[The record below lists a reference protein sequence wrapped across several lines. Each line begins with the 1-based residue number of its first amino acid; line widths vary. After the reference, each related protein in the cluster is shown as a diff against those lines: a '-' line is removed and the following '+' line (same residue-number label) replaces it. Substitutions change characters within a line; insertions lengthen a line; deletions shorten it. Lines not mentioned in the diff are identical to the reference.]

1 MGRAVPLRGVFIL
14 EQGQD
19 KAEILGKGAASCLL
33 SECANQVAVQTR
45 LLLTPKE
52 ARISNLLMFNNIC
65 ELVNKVPVFTLHQ
78 SLTGR
83 FWEEMEAAL
92 DLR

>member
-1 MGRAVPLRGVFIL
+1 VPLRGIFIL

-19 KAEILGKGAASCLL
+19 KVEILGKGAACCLL
-33 SECANQVAVQTR
+33 SECANQIAAQTR
-45 LLLTPKE
+45 LLLTQKE
-52 ARISNLLMFNNIC
+52 AQISNLLMFNNIC
-65 ELVNKVPVFTLHQ
+65 DLVNKVPVFTLHQ
-78 SLTGR
+78 SLTGC